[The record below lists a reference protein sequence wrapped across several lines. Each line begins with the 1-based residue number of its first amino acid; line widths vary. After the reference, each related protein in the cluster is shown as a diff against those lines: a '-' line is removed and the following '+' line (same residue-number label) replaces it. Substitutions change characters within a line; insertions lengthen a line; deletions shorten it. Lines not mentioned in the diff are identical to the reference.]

1 MVLNNMKKIVNGI
14 EIELTQEEI
23 SQRQLDEQA
32 WLTSAFDRAMSDL
45 RSKRNKLLADSD
57 YIILADSPIPS
68 VKKSE
73 FMNYRTALR
82 NLTQGLDTV
91 EKIKNVV
98 YPLKPQI

>member
-1 MVLNNMKKIVNGI
+1 MKKIINGI
-14 EIELTQEEI
+14 EYDLTAEDI
-23 SQRQLDEQA
+23 AQRQLDEQT
-32 WLTSAFDRAMSDL
+32 WLVGAFNRAMSDL
-45 RSKRNKLLADSD
+45 RSKRNKLLAESD

-68 VKKSE
+68 AKKSE

-91 EKIKNVV
+91 EKINNVV

>member
-1 MVLNNMKKIVNGI
+1 MKKIINGI

-23 SQRQLDEQA
+23 LLKQQQDAEFNA
-32 WLTSAFDRAMSDL
+32 GEFNRAMSDL

-57 YIILADSPIPS
+57 YIVLADSPIPS

-91 EKIKNVV
+91 EKINNVT

>member
-1 MVLNNMKKIVNGI
+1 MKKIINNI
-14 EIELTQEEI
+14 EYNLTPEDI
-23 SQRQLDEQA
+23 AQRQSDEQA
-32 WLTSAFDRAMSDL
+32 WLAGAFDRAIKEL
-45 RSKRNKLLADSD
+45 RNTRNKLLADTD
-57 YIILADSPIPS
+57 YIVLADSPVPS

-91 EKIKNVV
+91 EKINNVA